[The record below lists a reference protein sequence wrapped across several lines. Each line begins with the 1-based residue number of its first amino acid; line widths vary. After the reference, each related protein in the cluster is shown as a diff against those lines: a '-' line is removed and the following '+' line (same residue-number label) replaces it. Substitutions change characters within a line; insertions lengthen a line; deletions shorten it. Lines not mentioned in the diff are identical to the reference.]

1 MYLLDGNI
9 IDLMSTGKHG
19 NTFVF
24 WRLNLNNDERVAMWN
39 VNKKPLSAE
48 TCKRCVFQL
57 EVHEAKAMLDNHPQ
71 WDIPDTEEE
80 DEEQEDSD
88 GIEESEDDDE
98 DNDWMHTH
106 THTYAQTPPLPHG
119 PAPLT
124 NSWPHN
130 STQEQTRS
138 SEAVRTHRIT
148 RDSLYTQSPPPPP
161 FYHFRWHGLWPRP
174 SISSFLQRLVHSLS
188 GCCRKRILWILTQ
201 ACVCENGCACECVW
215 YKMSDRTCVC
225 YLVCVCTGVKDW
237 HTVDWRTY
245 YLGSV
250 LLFSRGRGGC
260 ITADSVC
267 KINKNH
273 IALAPKFKITR
284 NQCFPHQWYCLLYT

>member
-1 MYLLDGNI
+1 
-9 IDLMSTGKHG
+9 MSTGKHG

-188 GCCRKRILWILTQ
+188 CCCRKRILWILTQ
-201 ACVCENGCACECVW
+201 ACVCERTDVHVSVCGTKWAIVRVFVTLYVFVQVW
-215 YKMSDRTCVC
+215 KIDT
-225 YLVCVCTGVKDW
+225 LWTGGPIIW
-237 HTVDWRTY
+237 ALY
-245 YLGSV
+245 F
-250 LLFSRGRGGC
+250 FSRGGEGGC

-267 KINKNH
+267 KINKYH

-284 NQCFPHQWYCLLYT
+284 HQCFPHQWYCLLYT